1 MVIQH
6 SNLTQLVKNP
16 LAVQMASNAGDLS
29 LISGSGRSPGEG
41 VAIHS
46 CILAWKVPWTEEPG
60 GLHTVHGVTR
70 VRCDLATKSSPL
82 PPIKITWC

>member
-41 VAIHS
+41 VATHS
-46 CILAWKVPWTEEPG
+46 SILVWEIPWTEDPG
-60 GLHTVHGVTR
+60 GLQSMGSQR
-70 VRCDLATKSSPL
+70 VGHN
-82 PPIKITWC
+82 

>member
-70 VRCDLATKSSPL
+70 VGHDCVTKLPL
-82 PPIKITWC
+82 PHDLD